1 MVEEMGFEEFVSEV
15 IVPTEDV
22 IEVKEGKK
30 KVSERSLY
38 SGYVFA
44 KIELNMEI
52 QHLIQS
58 VPKVSGFIGESNIP
72 TPLSEHDIN
81 VILDRVNNRAA
92 PKPKVFFD
100 NGETVRIIDGPFANF
115 TATVDEYDLE
125 HGTLKLNVSIFGRA
139 TPVDISYTQVERV
152 GIYFAKVINDEIR
165 LSIEGVQIL
174 KDQITKNIF
183 ELNQEQAKE
192 WMQGQELP
200 IQTGKKGFLI
210 MNL

>member
-1 MVEEMGFEEFVSEV
+1 MAHQWYSIQTYGSDKAVKAAIINMIEELGLEEHITEV

-22 IEVKEGKK
+22 IEVKDGKK

-44 KIELNMEI
+44 KIDLNTEI
-52 QHLIQS
+52 QHMIQGI
-58 VPKVSGFIGESNIP
+58 PKVSGFIGEGNTP

-92 PKPKVFFD
+92 PKPKIFFD
-100 NGETVRIIDGPFANF
+100 NGEMVRIIDGPFANF

-139 TPVDISYTQVERV
+139 TPVDISYTQVEK
-152 GIYFAKVINDEIR
+152 II
-165 LSIEGVQIL
+165 
-174 KDQITKNIF
+174 
-183 ELNQEQAKE
+183 
-192 WMQGQELP
+192 
-200 IQTGKKGFLI
+200 
-210 MNL
+210 

>member
-1 MVEEMGFEEFVSEV
+1 MAQQWYSIQTYGNDRLVRDAIFNMIEEFGLQEHITEV

-22 IEVKEGKK
+22 IEVKDGKK
-30 KVSERSLY
+30 KITERSLY

-44 KIELNMEI
+44 KIELNTEI
-52 QHLIQS
+52 QHMIQS
-58 VPKVSGFIGESNIP
+58 LPKVSGFIGESNIP

-92 PKPKVFFD
+92 PKPKVFFE

-139 TPVDISYTQVERV
+139 TPVDISYTQVEK
-152 GIYFAKVINDEIR
+152 II
-165 LSIEGVQIL
+165 
-174 KDQITKNIF
+174 
-183 ELNQEQAKE
+183 
-192 WMQGQELP
+192 
-200 IQTGKKGFLI
+200 
-210 MNL
+210 

>member
-1 MVEEMGFEEFVSEV
+1 MAHQWYSIQTYGNDRMVRDAIFNMIEELGLQESITEV

-22 IEVKEGKK
+22 IEVKDGKK
-30 KVSERSLY
+30 KVTERSLY

-44 KIELNMEI
+44 LIDLNTEI
-52 QHLIQS
+52 QHMIQS
-58 VPKVSGFIGESNIP
+58 IPKVSGFIGESNIP

-139 TPVDISYTQVERV
+139 TPVDISYTQVEK
-152 GIYFAKVINDEIR
+152 II
-165 LSIEGVQIL
+165 
-174 KDQITKNIF
+174 
-183 ELNQEQAKE
+183 
-192 WMQGQELP
+192 
-200 IQTGKKGFLI
+200 
-210 MNL
+210 

>member
-1 MVEEMGFEEFVSEV
+1 MAHQWYSIQTYGSDKAVKAAILHMIEEHGLEDHITEV

-22 IEVKEGKK
+22 IEVKDGKK

-44 KIELNMEI
+44 QIDLNTEI
-52 QHLIQS
+52 QHMIQGI
-58 VPKVSGFIGESNIP
+58 PKVSGFIGEGNIP

-92 PKPKVFFD
+92 PKPKIFFD
-100 NGETVRIIDGPFANF
+100 NGEMVRIIDGPFANF

-139 TPVDISYTQVERV
+139 TPVDISYTQVEK
-152 GIYFAKVINDEIR
+152 II
-165 LSIEGVQIL
+165 
-174 KDQITKNIF
+174 
-183 ELNQEQAKE
+183 
-192 WMQGQELP
+192 
-200 IQTGKKGFLI
+200 
-210 MNL
+210 

>member
-1 MVEEMGFEEFVSEV
+1 MAHQWYSIQTYGNDRLVRDAIFNMIEEMSLQESITEV

-22 IEVKEGKK
+22 IEVKDGKK
-30 KVSERSLY
+30 KVTERSLY

-44 KIELNMEI
+44 KIDLNTEI

-58 VPKVSGFIGESNIP
+58 IPKVSGFIGESNTP

-100 NGETVRIIDGPFANF
+100 NGEMVRIIDGPFANF

-139 TPVDISYTQVERV
+139 TPVDISYTQVEK
-152 GIYFAKVINDEIR
+152 II
-165 LSIEGVQIL
+165 
-174 KDQITKNIF
+174 
-183 ELNQEQAKE
+183 
-192 WMQGQELP
+192 
-200 IQTGKKGFLI
+200 
-210 MNL
+210 

>member
-1 MVEEMGFEEFVSEV
+1 MEENVENSEEVAHEVTFQEENTNHKWYSIQTYGSDRKVRDAILMMIEEMGFEEFISEV

-22 IEVKEGKK
+22 IEVKDGKK
-30 KVSERSLY
+30 KVTERSLY

-44 KIELNMEI
+44 KIDLNTEVQHMI
-52 QHLIQS
+52 QGI
-58 VPKVSGFIGESNIP
+58 PKVSGFIGENNIP
-72 TPLSEHDIN
+72 TPLSDHDIN

-139 TPVDISYTQVERV
+139 TPVDISYTQVEK
-152 GIYFAKVINDEIR
+152 II
-165 LSIEGVQIL
+165 
-174 KDQITKNIF
+174 
-183 ELNQEQAKE
+183 
-192 WMQGQELP
+192 
-200 IQTGKKGFLI
+200 
-210 MNL
+210 

>member
-1 MVEEMGFEEFVSEV
+1 MAHQWYSIQTYGNDRLVRDAIFNMIEEMGLQEAITEV

-22 IEVKEGKK
+22 IEVKDGKK
-30 KVSERSLY
+30 KVTERSLY

-44 KIELNMEI
+44 KIDLNTEI
-52 QHLIQS
+52 QHLVQS
-58 VPKVSGFIGESNIP
+58 IPKVSGFIGESNIP

-100 NGETVRIIDGPFANF
+100 NGEMVRIIDGPFANF

-139 TPVDISYTQVERV
+139 TPVDISYTQVEK
-152 GIYFAKVINDEIR
+152 II
-165 LSIEGVQIL
+165 
-174 KDQITKNIF
+174 
-183 ELNQEQAKE
+183 
-192 WMQGQELP
+192 
-200 IQTGKKGFLI
+200 
-210 MNL
+210 

>member
-1 MVEEMGFEEFVSEV
+1 MEKNKSNHQWYSIQTYGNEKTVRLAILNMIQEMGLQEVITDV

-30 KVSERSLY
+30 KISERSLY

-44 KIELNMEI
+44 RIDLNTEI

-58 VPKVSGFIGESNIP
+58 IPKVSGFIGEANKP

-81 VILDRVNNRAA
+81 VILDRVQNRAA

-100 NGETVRIIDGPFANF
+100 NGETVRITEGPFANF

-139 TPVDISYTQVERV
+139 TPVDISYTQVEK
-152 GIYFAKVINDEIR
+152 II
-165 LSIEGVQIL
+165 
-174 KDQITKNIF
+174 
-183 ELNQEQAKE
+183 
-192 WMQGQELP
+192 
-200 IQTGKKGFLI
+200 
-210 MNL
+210 

>member
-1 MVEEMGFEEFVSEV
+1 MAHQWYSIQTYGSDRAVKEAILNLVNEMGLQEKITDV

-22 IEVKEGKK
+22 IEVKDGKK

-44 KIELNMEI
+44 RIDLDTNI

-58 VPKVSGFIGESNIP
+58 LPKVSGFIGEGNKP
-72 TPLSEHDIN
+72 TPLSESDIQ
-81 VILDRVNNRAA
+81 VILDKVNNRAA

-100 NGETVRIIDGPFANF
+100 RGEMVRIIDGPFANF

-139 TPVDISYTQVERV
+139 TPVDISYTQVEK
-152 GIYFAKVINDEIR
+152 II
-165 LSIEGVQIL
+165 
-174 KDQITKNIF
+174 
-183 ELNQEQAKE
+183 
-192 WMQGQELP
+192 
-200 IQTGKKGFLI
+200 
-210 MNL
+210 